1 MKKLSKS
8 EVEFVVNEIFNEV
21 SKNIIIKKDKE
32 FNDNELSKELIEDYK
47 LIKSIEEDL
56 KSLEKIVR
64 DKEDNLKKLYNIN
77 VNRDFNRYYNLYKIE
92 EGKNYSL
99 RSNVSYKLRGEIERK
114 VMLENFKGKDI
125 ENLISSLVKEFSS

>member
-1 MKKLSKS
+1 MKKLNKS
-8 EVEFVVNEIFNEV
+8 EVEFVVSEIVNEV
-21 SKNIIIKKDKE
+21 SENIIVKKDKE
-32 FNDNELSKELIEDYK
+32 FNDNELGKELIEDYK

-77 VNRDFNRYYNLYKIE
+77 VNKDFGRYNLYKIE

-99 RSNVSYKLRGEIERK
+99 RSNISYKLRGEIERK
-114 VMLENFKGKDI
+114 VMLENLKGNNI
-125 ENLISSLVKEFSS
+125 EDLISSLVKEFSS

>member
-1 MKKLSKS
+1 MKKLNKS

-56 KSLEKIVR
+56 ESLKNIVFK
-64 DKEDNLKKLYNIN
+64 KEDNLNKLYNIK
-77 VNRDFNRYYNLYKIE
+77 VNRDFNRYNLFKIE

-99 RSNVSYKLRGEIERK
+99 RSNISYLLKGEIERK
-114 VMLENFKGKDI
+114 VMLENLKGNNI
-125 ENLISSLVKEFSS
+125 EDLISSLVKEFSS

>member
-1 MKKLSKS
+1 MKKLNKS

-21 SKNIIIKKDKE
+21 SENIIIKKDKE

-56 KSLEKIVR
+56 RSLEKIVR

-77 VNRDFNRYYNLYKIE
+77 VNRDFNRYNLYEIE
-92 EGKNYSL
+92 KGKNYSL
-99 RSNVSYKLRGEIERK
+99 RSNVSYLVRGEIERK
-114 VMLENFKGKDI
+114 VMLENLKGNNI
-125 ENLISSLVKEFSS
+125 ENLISSLIKEFSS

>member
-1 MKKLSKS
+1 MKKLNKS
-8 EVEFVVNEIFNEV
+8 EVEFVVSEIVNEV
-21 SKNIIIKKDKE
+21 SENIIVKKDKE

-56 KSLEKIVR
+56 ESLKNIVFK
-64 DKEDNLKKLYNIN
+64 KEDNLKKLYNIN
-77 VNRDFNRYYNLYKIE
+77 VNRDFNRYNLYKIE

-99 RSNVSYKLRGEIERK
+99 RNNISYRLRGEIERK
-114 VMLENFKGKDI
+114 VMLENLKGNNI

>member
-1 MKKLSKS
+1 MKKLNKS

-21 SKNIIIKKDKE
+21 SENIIIKKDKE

-56 KSLEKIVR
+56 RSLEKIVR

-77 VNRDFNRYYNLYKIE
+77 VNKDFGRYNLYKIE

-99 RSNVSYKLRGEIERK
+99 RSNISYKLRGEIERK
-114 VMLENFKGKDI
+114 VMLENLKGNNI
-125 ENLISSLVKEFSS
+125 EDLISSLVKEFSS

>member
-1 MKKLSKS
+1 MKKLNKS

-21 SKNIIIKKDKE
+21 SENIIIKKDKE

-56 KSLEKIVR
+56 RSLEKIVR

-77 VNRDFNRYYNLYKIE
+77 VNRDFNRYNLYKIE
-92 EGKNYSL
+92 KGKNYSL
-99 RSNVSYKLRGEIERK
+99 RSNVSYLVRGEIERK
-114 VMLENFKGKDI
+114 VMLENLKGNNI

>member
-1 MKKLSKS
+1 MKKLNKS

-21 SKNIIIKKDKE
+21 SENIIIKKDKE

-56 KSLEKIVR
+56 RSLEKIVR

-77 VNRDFNRYYNLYKIE
+77 VNRDFNRYNLYEIE
-92 EGKNYSL
+92 KGKNYSL
-99 RSNVSYKLRGEIERK
+99 RSNVSYLVRGEIERK
-114 VMLENFKGKDI
+114 VMLENLKGNNI

>member
-8 EVEFVVNEIFNEV
+8 EVEFVVSEIVNEV

-32 FNDNELSKELIEDYK
+32 FNDNELGKELIEDYK

-77 VNRDFNRYYNLYKIE
+77 VNRDFNRYNLYKIE

-99 RSNVSYKLRGEIERK
+99 RSNISYLMRGEIERK
-114 VMLENFKGKDI
+114 VMLENLKGNNIGD
-125 ENLISSLVKEFSS
+125 LISSLVKEFSS

>member
-1 MKKLSKS
+1 MKKLNKS

-56 KSLEKIVR
+56 ESLKNIVR
-64 DKEDNLKKLYNIN
+64 DKEDNLNKLYNIK
-77 VNRDFNRYYNLYKIE
+77 VNRDFNRYNLFKIE

-99 RSNVSYKLRGEIERK
+99 RNNISYKLKGEIERK
-114 VMLENFKGKDI
+114 VMLENLKGNNI